1 MGTPS
6 QDASE
11 CEGKQPINMLVKLQ
25 KTTPVVDSKH
35 KYLFN
40 KRR

>member
-11 CEGKQPINMLVKLQ
+11 CERKQPINTFAKLQ
-25 KTTPVVDSKH
+25 ETTPVVNFKYKH
-35 KYLFN
+35 LFIN
-40 KRR
+40 I